1 MGKSFKDIVSSAP
14 LVLVDYFAEWCG
26 PCKVLAPVLSEM
38 KTELGEA
45 VKIVK
50 IDIDKNQALASK
62 NQVQGV
68 PTLVLYKAGV
78 QVWRQSGVLP
88 KHELIQLIKSHQ

>member
-1 MGKSFKDIVSSAP
+1 MGRSFKDIVSSAP
-14 LVLVDYFAEWCG
+14 IVLVDYFAEWCG

-38 KTELGEA
+38 KEELGET

-62 NQVQGV
+62 QQVQGV
-68 PTLVLYKAGV
+68 PTLVLYKDGL

-88 KHELIQLIKSHQ
+88 KHELIKLIKSHQ

>member
-1 MGKSFKDIVSSAP
+1 MGKSFNDIVSSAP
-14 LVLVDYFAEWCG
+14 VVLVDYFAEWCG
-26 PCKVLAPVLSEM
+26 PCKALAPVLTDL
-38 KTELGEA
+38 KKELGDA

-62 NQVQGV
+62 QQVQGV
-68 PTLVLYKAGV
+68 PTLVLYKNGT

-88 KHELIQLIKSHQ
+88 KHELIKLIQSHQ